1 MKRFEKT
8 IESKKGNIITN
19 NIKFIVGFCVGALL
33 VAVIMIIIWPNRI
46 AKLSNGEE
54 EIVSIGEHS
63 ITANDLFSELKKGG
77 SLDAT
82 LNLVDQYILIDKY
95 DLESDAKKYAKEQ
108 SVKIYKQFEEYY
120 GFSKVEFLENNN
132 FKDEAAF
139 LDYLYYDFFYQRYF
153 KDYTKDLITDDDIN
167 DFYKDDVFGDK
178 KVVLLSNASDEK
190 MLENIRGALKKGNS
204 ISSIKK
210 KYSDATVNEL
220 TLTYK
225 NYVDYSE
232 DLWKK
237 VKTLDK
243 GEYSEI
249 VEDEVL
255 GKVVVYVSST
265 SDKPDLKDIKD
276 EVVDVIVAKMQEDD
290 KNLYYKAFIELR
302 NSYNVEFKE
311 TNLKKEYEEYV
322 KSHK

>member
-33 VAVIMIIIWPNRI
+33 VGIIMGILWPDRI

-54 EIVSIGEHS
+54 EIVSIGNHS
-63 ITANDLFSELKKGG
+63 ITANNLYDELKKGG

-82 LNLVDQYILIDKY
+82 INLVDQYILTNKY
-95 DLESDAKKYAKEQ
+95 DLDDEAKKHAKEQ
-108 SVKIYKQFEEYY
+108 SVEIYKQFEQYY

-132 FKDEAAF
+132 FEDEDAF
-139 LDYLYYDFFYQRYF
+139 LEYLYYDYYYQRYYN
-153 KDYTKDLITDDDIN
+153 DYTKELIKDDDIN

-178 KVVLLSNASDEK
+178 KVVLFSSADDEK
-190 MLENIRGALKKGNS
+190 MLENIRSALKKGNS

-210 KYSDATVNEL
+210 KYSKATVNEL

-225 NYVDYSE
+225 NYADYSE
-232 DLWKK
+232 SLWTK
-237 VKTLDK
+237 VKTLGAK
-243 GEYSEI
+243 EYSTV
-249 VEDEVL
+249 VEDDIL

-276 EVVDVIVAKMQEDD
+276 DIVDVIVAKMQNDD
-290 KNLYYKAFIELR
+290 KKLYYQAFIELR
-302 NSYNVEFKE
+302 TSYNVEFKE
-311 TNLKKEYEEYV
+311 TNLKKEYEEFV
-322 KSHK
+322 KSYK